1 MSVLENRAIVIQSN
15 CQRYFKQSESRL
27 SDNNTLDNYFGDYL
41 KLIVEDSSIENT
53 CWVKGPH
60 EYEQNLILARQDLE
74 SFINKMLSCFENKE
88 IYTSLF
94 NEFINNCLEMITTDW
109 DNFKEYE
116 KQRYFCNNETFII
129 NQMELFPIID
139 EKNCKK
145 LQEGKLNYF
154 EFLRVWKN
162 INDA

>member
-1 MSVLENRAIVIQSN
+1 M
-15 CQRYFKQSESRL
+15 
-27 SDNNTLDNYFGDYL
+27 DG
-41 KLIVEDSSIENT
+41 LIVGLLLTINT
-53 CWVKGPH
+53 AASKYQDTLKSWARTMAVFISLISFPAVS
-60 EYEQNLILARQDLE
+60 EYFD
-74 SFINKMLSCFENKE
+74 
-88 IYTSLF
+88 
-94 NEFINNCLEMITTDW
+94 
-109 DNFKEYE
+109 FKEYE